1 MIDLKS
7 AIISAE
13 DGPKEPINI
22 VLDKGIN
29 HLDHTKEFVFSF
41 FSSRNQSL
49 DEGQLLI
56 DGKCFFPSEDDND
69 RLIILMIKSKV
80 IDLTACFVIP
90 KSDKEKFKKI
100 QAELTSLKDL
110 PLNNDEQKKNK
121 VKLIFESLQK
131 FSPAYLAVD
140 FNDNVNQ
147 LYEKV
152 INSEIKKRAN
162 DNVFIVLDK
171 KPDDIEIVPVLS
183 TIEPE
188 LDEVEEGDLCHIDLG
203 SGEIKR
209 LKKESLCDVFK
220 NKGMFLHVLRVNK
233 IFYLISCISILFSI
247 LFAAIAPHYLVTDD
261 LFMGV
266 FLIASCP
273 LFIYIAYMV
282 ALSSYD
288 FVDNETKNTR
298 VRRIITLIYA
308 EIIAVI
314 STLLAVGMFFLLGT
328 NDFLFDLSTY
338 HLIYALGAF
347 IIAFIH
353 IVIPIFAIQFRKFNK
368 IVKKILIREKNG
380 KR

>member
-1 MIDLKS
+1 
-7 AIISAE
+7 
-13 DGPKEPINI
+13 
-22 VLDKGIN
+22 
-29 HLDHTKEFVFSF
+29 
-41 FSSRNQSL
+41 
-49 DEGQLLI
+49 
-56 DGKCFFPSEDDND
+56 
-69 RLIILMIKSKV
+69 
-80 IDLTACFVIP
+80 
-90 KSDKEKFKKI
+90 
-100 QAELTSLKDL
+100 
-110 PLNNDEQKKNK
+110 
-121 VKLIFESLQK
+121 
-131 FSPAYLAVD
+131 
-140 FNDNVNQ
+140 
-147 LYEKV
+147 
-152 INSEIKKRAN
+152 
-162 DNVFIVLDK
+162 
-171 KPDDIEIVPVLS
+171 
-183 TIEPE
+183 
-188 LDEVEEGDLCHIDLG
+188 LG